1 MFYSYNQRKFKN
13 LLIQI
18 NFLLEDIMGSGRD
31 VMAPFNIRFYPV
43 LRKMDGGEKKC
54 SNKFQIVQEQN
65 SKHFIFFATY
75 E

>member
-1 MFYSYNQRKFKN
+1 MLKMY
-13 LLIQI
+13 LLLDKMVSRQ
-18 NFLLEDIMGSGRD
+18 D

>member
-1 MFYSYNQRKFKN
+1 VVLSKINANLKTCSSYEV
-13 LLIQI
+13 LA
-18 NFLLEDIMGSGRD
+18 GRQNGKWPD

-54 SNKFQIVQEQN
+54 SNKFQIVQEPN
-65 SKHFIFFATY
+65 SKRFIFFATY